1 MVVNGQLTR
10 GDGISCKGCH
20 LRYRR
25 FRSAGKHD
33 GHRKLHSTADRVF
46 RAIGNQAGR
55 GRLDATARLRE
66 SKPPRALVLSTGEE
80 IPLGQSVR
88 ARMLTLEIP
97 KGSISGLALAL
108 CQQDGAA
115 GLYSQC
121 MTGFIQSLAGRYDE
135 ARASF
140 DRKASH
146 YRAEAF
152 SSILHART
160 PEIVCSLQAA
170 FEIFLEFAVATG
182 AIDAG
187 KADRLMEQCWN
198 ALREAAAAQGKFQG
212 ETEPAA
218 RYLSLVR
225 ALLSAGRAHLATRN
239 GERPE
244 DGCES
249 CGWRADASSNFAPR
263 SCRRMGSDGAV
274 SQRRYEYRHGT
285 RGRVRHVR
293 VDLGLDKP

>member
-212 ETEPAA
+212 GDGTDCSILKPPPRAA
-218 RYLSLVR
+218 VRGSSPLSY
-225 ALLSAGRAHLATRN
+225 A
-239 GERPE
+239 
-244 DGCES
+244 
-249 CGWRADASSNFAPR
+249 
-263 SCRRMGSDGAV
+263 
-274 SQRRYEYRHGT
+274 QRRKA
-285 RGRVRHVR
+285 RGW
-293 VDLGLDKP
+293 L